1 MLIRSDNSNIKI
13 NYAVYAGAKMSD
25 KKDFDKSYLGF
36 VIGGA
41 ILGAVAGYVVKKVG
55 PKNIMNM
62 VKQKDI
68 IPPSITNLISEFSSK
83 QKSMDE

>member
-1 MLIRSDNSNIKI
+1 
-13 NYAVYAGAKMSD
+13 MSD

-62 VKQKDI
+62 IKQKDI
-68 IPPSITNLISEFSSK
+68 IPPSITNLMNEFSSR
-83 QKSMDE
+83 QKSMYD

>member
-1 MLIRSDNSNIKI
+1 
-13 NYAVYAGAKMSD
+13 MSD
-25 KKDFDKSYLGF
+25 KKDLDKSYLGF
-36 VIGGA
+36 IIGGA

-68 IPPSITNLISEFSSK
+68 IPPSITNLISEFSSR
-83 QKSMDE
+83 QKSMDD

>member
-1 MLIRSDNSNIKI
+1 MN
-13 NYAVYAGAKMSD
+13 D

-68 IPPSITNLISEFSSK
+68 IPPSITNLISEFSSR
-83 QKSMDE
+83 QKSMDD

>member
-1 MLIRSDNSNIKI
+1 MN
-13 NYAVYAGAKMSD
+13 D

-68 IPPSITNLISEFSSK
+68 ILKIL
-83 QKSMDE
+83 

>member
-1 MLIRSDNSNIKI
+1 MN
-13 NYAVYAGAKMSD
+13 D

-41 ILGAVAGYVVKKVG
+41 VLGAVAGYVVKKVG

-68 IPPSITNLISEFSSK
+68 IPPSITKLMNEFSSR
-83 QKSMDE
+83 QKSMDD

>member
-1 MLIRSDNSNIKI
+1 
-13 NYAVYAGAKMSD
+13 MSD

-41 ILGAVAGYVVKKVG
+41 IVGAVAGYVVKKVG

-62 VKQKDI
+62 IKQKDI
-68 IPPSITNLISEFSSK
+68 IPPSISNLISEFSSR
-83 QKSMDE
+83 QKSMDD

>member
-1 MLIRSDNSNIKI
+1 
-13 NYAVYAGAKMSD
+13 MSD

-68 IPPSITNLISEFSSK
+68 IPPSITNLMNEFSSR
-83 QKSMDE
+83 QKSMDD